1 MSFARTAARDTVR
14 GRRRAIRRRGGVS
27 PRIGKMEEKMSNN
40 REFHVESIPYGKGA
54 IDIRIPMKN
63 FAGVLAPRYRPGLED
78 EAGAVRKA
86 LENPIGSRRLRE
98 IARGKKD
105 AVIVVNDITRPT
117 ATHRLVPHLIRELK
131 EAGMGDDRILFL
143 VATGT
148 HRDNTREELEGMLGK
163 EIVQRFP
170 VINHHCQ
177 DDEIMVDLGK
187 TAGGMPVVINRL
199 FWEREVKI
207 LTGTIAPHQG
217 AGFSGGRKS
226 VLPGIASLATL
237 KLHHGFG
244 MRSDKPAMG
253 WVEGNLFHENALE
266 AARMAKVD
274 FILNTVQNHRKEITE
289 VVAGDMEKAWFEG
302 VKTSREIFEV
312 EVARPADIVITTP
325 GGYPK
330 DFDLWQSQKA
340 MAASEL
346 VVRESGVVI
355 LVAECTDGVG
365 SRGFY
370 EWMASAGCSQDVID
384 RFVREGYSIGSSKA
398 WLFSRCLKRAEL
410 ILVTNR
416 MDDETLKA
424 MFTTRADTVDKAIEM
439 ALAKQGE
446 DAGIVLMKNGSDIIP
461 RFTGKRNMSHNG

>member
-1 MSFARTAARDTVR
+1 M
-14 GRRRAIRRRGGVS
+14 
-27 PRIGKMEEKMSNN
+27 PENQP
-40 REFHVESIPYGKGA
+40 FHLERLPYGKGT
-54 IDIRIPMKN
+54 IDVRIPTKN
-63 FAGVLAPRYRPGLED
+63 FAGVLAPRYKPGLED
-78 EAGAVRKA
+78 EAGAIRKA
-86 LENPIGSRRLRE
+86 LETPIGSRRLGE

-117 ATHRLVPHLIRELK
+117 ATYRLVPHLVRELN
-131 EAGMGDDRILFL
+131 EAGIADDRILFL

-148 HRDNTREELEGMLGK
+148 HRDNTPEELEGMLGK
-163 EIVQRFP
+163 EIVQRFE

-177 DDEIMVDLGK
+177 DDGSMVELGK
-187 TAGGMPVVINRL
+187 TAGGLPVVINRL

-274 FILNTVQNHRKEITE
+274 FILNTVQNHLKEITE
-289 VVAGDMEKAWFEG
+289 VVAGDMEEAWFAG

-312 EVARPADIVITTP
+312 PIPHPVDIVITTP

-330 DFDLWQSQKA
+330 DFDLWQAQKS
-340 MAASEL
+340 MASSEL
-346 VVRESGVVI
+346 VVREGGTVI
-355 LVAECTDGVG
+355 LVAECMDGVG

-370 EWMASAGCSQDVID
+370 EWMAAAGSPQDVIE

-410 ILVTNR
+410 ILVTSR
-416 MDDETLKA
+416 MDDETLGA
-424 MFTTRADTVDKAIEM
+424 MFTKRADTVDQAIGM
-439 ALAKQGE
+439 ALAAQGE
-446 DAGIVLMKNGSDIIP
+446 NAEIVLMRNGSDIIP
-461 RFTGKRNMSHNG
+461 RFEGR

>member
-1 MSFARTAARDTVR
+1 MSGNQA
-14 GRRRAIRRRGGVS
+14 
-27 PRIGKMEEKMSNN
+27 
-40 REFHVESIPYGKGA
+40 FHTESIPYGKGA

-63 FAGVLAPRYRPGLED
+63 FAAVLAPRYKPGLED
-78 EAGAVRKA
+78 EAGAIQKA

-117 ATHRLVPHLIRELK
+117 GTYRLVPHLIRELN
-131 EAGMGDDRILFL
+131 EAGMEDDRILFL

-148 HRDNTREELEGMLGK
+148 HRDNTGEELEGMLGK
-163 EIVQRFP
+163 KVFQRFR

-177 DDEIMVDLGK
+177 DDELMIDLGK
-187 TAGGMPVVINRL
+187 TASGMPVVINRL

-207 LTGTIAPHQG
+207 LTGTIAPHQS

-237 KLHHGFG
+237 KQHHGFG

-266 AARMAKVD
+266 AAHMAKVD
-274 FILNTVQNHRKEITE
+274 FILNTVQNHRKEITQ
-289 VVAGDMEKAWFEG
+289 VVAGDVEKAWFEG

-312 EVARPADIVITTP
+312 PVARPADIVITTP

-330 DFDLWQSQKA
+330 DFDLWQSQKS

-346 VVRESGVVI
+346 VVREGGTII
-355 LVAECTDGVG
+355 LVAECADGVG

-370 EWMASAGCSQDVID
+370 EWMAAAGSPQDAID
-384 RFVREGYSIGSSKA
+384 RFIREGFSIGSSKA

-410 ILVTNR
+410 ILVTR
-416 MDDETLKA
+416 HMDDKTLKA
-424 MFTTRADTVDKAIEM
+424 MFTTRADTVDEAIAM

-446 DAGIVLMKNGSDIIP
+446 NAEIVLMKNGTDIIP
-461 RFTGKRNMSHNG
+461 HFGEK